1 MKKKISELPV
11 GCIIWKKSNILGIT
25 GATLPNEYYDFY
37 CTKIPGNDFDYEL
50 AENKGD

>member
-1 MKKKISELPV
+1 MKIKISELPV

-50 AENKGD
+50 VERMEN